1 MATTSLQYATAGIG
15 ISTLKHLRFAL
26 RISFHFCIRQVMN
39 GYIMRRLDPRGLR
52 KRFGP
57 GPGCA
62 RTGRQ
67 RRLFSACLR
76 SWWTQFFHEH
86 VHPCPSMSM
95 HVHPCPH
102 HNLFMNISWTCS
114 SMYHWS
120 SIVTCMSSPYMTL
133 LSPVTKT
140 IVARFRRPR
149 GAGILWGDCWC
160 RGHCDP
166 ADKLWMVA
174 ESKINFGKCWWLMD
188 GCWNLLKP
196 IDLLFWTTTFNLHL
210 FAPFFGSE
218 YSESRISQVD
228 PFGMSWWVTPL
239 QIHCFGIY

>member
-67 RRLFSACLR
+67 RRLFSACAVVEANF
-76 SWWTQFFHEH
+76 SMNMSIH
-86 VHPCPSMSM
+86 VHPCPSMSI
-95 HVHPCPH
+95 HVHPCLH

-133 LSPVTKT
+133 LPGHKNNRCQIQKASRCRHPV
-140 IVARFRRPR
+140 
-149 GAGILWGDCWC
+149 G
-160 RGHCDP
+160 
-166 ADKLWMVA
+166 
-174 ESKINFGKCWWLMD
+174 WLLVQ
-188 GCWNLLKP
+188 GTLRSC
-196 IDLLFWTTTFNLHL
+196 
-210 FAPFFGSE
+210 G
-218 YSESRISQVD
+218 
-228 PFGMSWWVTPL
+228 
-239 QIHCFGIY
+239 

>member
-1 MATTSLQYATAGIG
+1 MGTSCAV
-15 ISTLKHLRFAL
+15 STPEACENAL
-26 RISFHFCIRQVMN
+26 DLALDVLGLGVKGGFFRPACAVREPNFSMN
-39 GYIMRRLDPRGLR
+39 
-52 KRFGP
+52 
-57 GPGCA
+57 
-62 RTGRQ
+62 
-67 RRLFSACLR
+67 
-76 SWWTQFFHEH
+76 
-86 VHPCPSMSM
+86 MSI

-218 YSESRISQVD
+218 CSESRISQVD
-228 PFGMSWWVTPL
+228 PLGMSWWVTPL